1 MSNVCHINYEVTG
14 IMAAEYFRKKFF
26 INYAYFGVRD
36 IIWSEERYIGF
47 KSEVLKDKA
56 NFFEYKEDPNAEE
69 DSEKLTEWLG

>member
-1 MSNVCHINYEVTG
+1 
-14 IMAAEYFRKKFF
+14 MAAEYFRKKFF

-36 IIWSEERYIGF
+36 IIWSEERDIGF